1 MICTLIASVA
11 SSICATVAS
20 IGPALSTFTSGV
32 GAIIANVV
40 SAIAPIAKALG
51 EFATVFL
58 QLMGVLKPGEKV
70 EEMGER
76 ALQAAEKGI
85 TLGGFDDFD
94 AYMDKL
100 RNLEL
105 DPEKAVNRS
114 PAEKLVSGIGV
125 CSVGLERKFNVAPD
139 SFHGLW
145 LLALANPSY
154 FTPERMQGLVTTGK
168 FTGDA
173 LKYFEKTLSAGESK
187 RFEDSI
193 GAGETSVYDALDK
206 ASDRWENIKQQIHN
220 EKGE

>member
-1 MICTLIASVA
+1 MIWTVIASIA
-11 SSICATVAS
+11 SSICTTVAS

-40 SAIAPIAKALG
+40 AAITPIAKVLG
-51 EFATVFL
+51 EFASVFM
-58 QLMGVLKPGEKV
+58 QLMGVFKPGEKV
-70 EEMGER
+70 EEIGER
-76 ALQAAEKGI
+76 ALQAAENGI
-85 TLGGFDDFD
+85 TLGSFDDFD

-114 PAEKLVSGIGV
+114 PAEKLVAGIGV
-125 CSVGLERKFNVAPD
+125 CSVGLERKFSLAPE
-139 SFHGLW
+139 SSHSLW

-154 FTPERMQGLVTTGK
+154 FTPERMQSLVITGK

-173 LKYFEKTLSAGESK
+173 LKYLEKTLSAGDSM
-187 RFEDSI
+187 RFEDCI
-193 GAGETSVYDALDK
+193 GAGETSVYEALDQ
-206 ASDRWENIKQQIHN
+206 ASNRWENIKQQIHT